1 QKQLLPKK
9 KLPLQKLQSN
19 FKWERFTDKHIKE
32 KSKISKIQWKDKKVS
47 RIKTAIFDSKDEK
60 FTKKIKNSKNNIFN
74 IR

>member
-1 QKQLLPKK
+1 M
-9 KLPLQKLQSN
+9 
-19 FKWERFTDKHIKE
+19 
-32 KSKISKIQWKDKKVS
+32 SKIQWKDKKVS